1 MNWWQRWSAQWR
13 LVRELD
19 KVEHDLSVARSHM
32 RRILA
37 MFP

>member
-1 MNWWQRWSAQWR
+1 MNWWQRWCIQWR

-19 KVEHDLSVARSHM
+19 KVDADLTVARSHV

-37 MFP
+37 MFV